1 MASGV
6 TDGIC
11 AILLQH
17 AVARP
22 DAPALIV
29 PEGFRAR
36 RHRVVTYGQ
45 LASRVRGLA
54 ARLEAG
60 GLRPG
65 DRVVLFMPLS
75 EHLYIWLLA
84 IWWLGGVAVF
94 LDPWMG
100 LQGLSDALARTA
112 PAAAVLTR
120 PMHPLRH
127 VWSPL
132 GRVPRILGP
141 DLAAEPAEASA
152 DGRGPAPAAMD
163 DPALVT
169 FTTGSSGKPKGAI
182 RTHGTLLAQH
192 RLLAAE
198 LADGPGDVALAT
210 LPVFTL
216 HHLATGAA
224 VLLPVRHR
232 LAGNR
237 RAAAVARQQM
247 RDCHATLVVA
257 SPALLADWVRQ
268 GVAVPGLRAVFVGGG
283 AVDPGLPA
291 AGARIFPG
299 ARVAIGYGSTEAEP
313 IALSRGEPSWE
324 ELEARTRD
332 GAGTCVGRVVP
343 GVALR
348 LSDSGEVMVSGPHV
362 VKAYWGES
370 GLAAGKSVDAA
381 GAVWHA
387 MGDVGRLDDE
397 GRLWLLGRT
406 GDPVLSSGTIRHAL
420 ALEQWLSSRGLVG
433 GAALIEVGQRV
444 VLAVEGVVDPGLGE
458 ALAGLGLG
466 TLPVV
471 RVRRIPRDPRHR
483 TKVDRVALRRILAR
497 KRYTGNP

>member
-1 MASGV
+1 M

-11 AILLQH
+11 AILLHH
-17 AVARP
+17 AEARP

-29 PEGFRAR
+29 PADHRAR

-45 LASRVRGLA
+45 LAAGVRKLV
-54 ARLEAG
+54 ARLKAE

-75 EHLYIWLLA
+75 ENLYVWLLA

-100 LQGLSDALARTA
+100 LQGLSGALARTA
-112 PAAAVLTR
+112 PAAAVLPR
-120 PMHPLRH
+120 ILHPFRH

-132 GRVPRILGP
+132 GRVRRILDPG
-141 DLAAEPAEASA
+141 LAMPASDAVQ
-152 DGRGPAPAAMD
+152 DRTAPAQAAAD

-169 FTTGSSGKPKGAI
+169 FTTGSSGNPKGAI

-232 LAGNR
+232 LAGNS

-247 RDCHATLVVA
+247 RDCRATLVVA

-268 GVAVPGLRAVFVGGG
+268 GVPVPGLRAVFVGGG

-291 AGARIFPG
+291 AAARIFPG
-299 ARVAIGYGSTEAEP
+299 ASVAIGYGSTEAEP
-313 IALSRGEPSWE
+313 VALSRGEPSWE
-324 ELEARTRD
+324 ELEAKTRQ

-348 LSDSGEVMVSGPHV
+348 LSESGEVLVSGPHV

-370 GLAAGKSVDAA
+370 GLAPGKSVDAA
-381 GAVWHA
+381 GEVWHA

-406 GDPVLSSGTIRHAL
+406 GDPVLTSGNIRHAL
-420 ALEQWLSSRGLVG
+420 ALEQWLGSRRLVG
-433 GAALIEVGQRV
+433 GSALIEVGQRV
-444 VLAVEGVVDPGLGE
+444 VLAVEGKVAPGLDA

-466 TLPVV
+466 NLPVV

-497 KRYTGNP
+497 KRYTGTP